1 MSLGKGGGIVTSMEQ
16 LLKQYLVYL
25 NVERGLSE
33 NTRLAYER
41 DLRQLMIFL
50 TQRGT
55 DFTVCEANDLFLFLL
70 KWKGDGKSPRS
81 IARCNATLRGFFAF
95 MFEERKRNDNPS
107 TYLVTP
113 KLNQPL
119 PKVLSEATM
128 DKLLLEGEAS
138 YLAPRDLAM
147 LEVLYSS
154 GLRVSELIGLR
165 LSDVSLDVGYVRCLG
180 KGNKDRII
188 PLGDPA
194 VRAVEVYL
202 NSLRKQLCS
211 KQESDILFLN
221 VHGRPLT
228 RQGMVYILKKWG
240 KSHKLERTISPHMIR
255 HSFATHLLDHGA
267 DLRSV
272 QEMLGHADISTTQI
286 YTHLTR
292 KRLLDVFR
300 KSHPRAD

>member
-1 MSLGKGGGIVTSMEQ
+1 MTSMEQ
-16 LLKQYLVYL
+16 LLKQYMICLH
-25 NVERGLSE
+25 VERGLSE

-41 DLRQLMIFL
+41 DLRQLMLFL
-50 TQRGT
+50 TQRET
-55 DFTVCEANDLFLFLL
+55 NFIVCEANDLFLFLL
-70 KWKGDGKSPRS
+70 QWKGEGKSPRS
-81 IARCNATLRGFFAF
+81 IARCNATLRGFFAY
-95 MFEERKRNDNPS
+95 MLDEGKRKDNPS

-119 PKVLSEATM
+119 PKVLSEVTM
-128 DKLLLEGEAS
+128 DKLLLADEES
-138 YLAPRDLAM
+138 EFYQRDLAM

-180 KGNKDRII
+180 KGNKERII
-188 PLGDPA
+188 PLGEPA
-194 VRAVEVYL
+194 VQAVEVYL
-202 NSLRKQLCS
+202 NSLRKRLCG
-211 KQESDILFLN
+211 KIKSDILFLN
-221 VHGRPLT
+221 AHGRPLT

-240 KSHKLERTISPHMIR
+240 KAHNIERTISPHMIR